1 MVISHHR
8 ATNMPSLASIN
19 PLSCGSF
26 FRGRG
31 KTSSLSFPFIFA
43 EQSYPRS
50 LGGGRPCS
58 RKVNLPCGTKAERD
72 LHRCHAPP
80 SLLRPIFIAFLI
92 PLPPFASIKNLPAS
106 FPLPFSALANEAGY
120 WQKEGLESFIS
131 RDRGECSL

>member
-72 LHRCHAPP
+72 LP
-80 SLLRPIFIAFLI
+80 SLSCSS
-92 PLPPFASIKNLPAS
+92 LPPQTDFHCIFDTPSPFRVDKEEPPALQRARS
-106 FPLPFSALANEAGY
+106 GTLVTDKKKDLKVSSPKIL
-120 WQKEGLESFIS
+120 WQ
-131 RDRGECSL
+131 RQRQV